1 MEEQAVV
8 ARRTFKWQHIDRAW
22 AAVALIPLILAIAAP
37 DQLISTLQ
45 FTGSAFLKTL
55 PFIAFAVLMTAYL
68 SATGANNLISKA
80 FSHRKIEMIL
90 LASLAGGLSPFCSCE
105 VIPFI
110 AALLAAGAPISAV
123 MAFWLSSPLMD
134 PPMFIITT
142 GALGFEFALAKTAC
156 AVGLG
161 LLGGF
166 GTMFIERLGLLK
178 DQIRPELLAS
188 SCCGSAND
196 KSANWAFWTETYR
209 RSTFGST
216 LIENSKFLAKWLLLA
231 YLLESLMLAW
241 IPPEW
246 IASTLGG
253 NGIASVMTGALIGI
267 PAYLNGYAAVP
278 LVGGLIQQGMSQAT
292 AMTFLLAGG
301 VTCIPAAIA
310 VWALVRKALFAC
322 YLGFA
327 FAGAILAGLAW
338 GVVA

>member
-80 FSHRKIEMIL
+80 FSHRKVEMIL

-142 GALGFEFALAKTAC
+142 GALGFEFAVAKTAC

-166 GTMFIERLGLLK
+166 GTMFIESLGLLR

-188 SCCGSAND
+188 SCCGPTKD
-196 KSANWAFWTETYR
+196 KSANWAFWTDTDR

-246 IASTLGG
+246 IAGTLGG

>member
-1 MEEQAVV
+1 MEQQAVV
-8 ARRTFKWQHIDRAW
+8 ARRTFKWQQIDRAW
-22 AAVALIPLILAIAAP
+22 AAVVLIPLTLAIVAP
-37 DQLISTLQ
+37 DQLKSTLQ

-55 PFIAFAVLMTAYL
+55 PFIAFAVLMTACL

-142 GALGFEFALAKTAC
+142 GALGFEFAVAKTAC

-166 GTMFIERLGLLK
+166 GTMLIEGFGLLK
-178 DQIRPELLAS
+178 NQIRPELLSS
-188 SCCGSAND
+188 SCCGSIKD
-196 KSANWAFWTETYR
+196 KSANWAFWTDSDR

-231 YLLESLMLAW
+231 YMLEALMLAW
-241 IPPEW
+241 VPPEW
-246 IASTLGG
+246 IAGTLGG
-253 NGIASVMTGALIGI
+253 NGFGSVLTGAAIGI

-278 LVGGLIQQGMSQAT
+278 LVGGLMEQGMSQGT
-292 AMTFLLAGG
+292 AMAFLLAGG

-327 FAGAILAGLAW
+327 FAGAILAGLVW
-338 GVVA
+338 GAVA

>member
-1 MEEQAVV
+1 MEKQAAIV
-8 ARRTFKWQHIDRAW
+8 RRAFNWQQIDRAW
-22 AAVALIPLILAIAAP
+22 AAVVLIPLILAIVAP
-37 DQLISTLQ
+37 GQLSPTLQ
-45 FTGSAFLKTL
+45 FTGSAFLTTL

-68 SATGANNLISKA
+68 SATGANNLISRA

-142 GALGFEFALAKTAC
+142 GALGFEFAVAKTVC

-166 GTMFIERLGLLK
+166 GTMAIESFGLLK
-178 DQIRPELLAS
+178 DQIRPELLSS
-188 SCCGSAND
+188 SCCESAKE
-196 KSANWAFWTETYR
+196 KSANWAFWTDSDR

-231 YLLESLMLAW
+231 YMLEALMLAW
-241 IPPEW
+241 VPPEW

-253 NGIASVMTGALIGI
+253 NGIASVLAGAVIGI

-278 LVGGLIQQGMSQAT
+278 LVGGLMEQGMSQGT

-327 FAGAILAGLAW
+327 FVGAVLAGLVW
-338 GVVA
+338 GLAA